1 MWRRSHRLFLGGGGW
16 GSSIPDPLIL
26 DLPEVAISPR
36 REVEPSETE
45 NFLGS
50 YFYIRSM
57 ITQKSA
63 HRWLIDSSFNSQLT

>member
-1 MWRRSHRLFLGGGGW
+1 MWRRSHRLFLGG

-26 DLPEVAISPR
+26 DLPEVAVSPR
-36 REVEPSETE
+36 GEVEPS
-45 NFLGS
+45 S
-50 YFYIRSM
+50 YLYVRSM